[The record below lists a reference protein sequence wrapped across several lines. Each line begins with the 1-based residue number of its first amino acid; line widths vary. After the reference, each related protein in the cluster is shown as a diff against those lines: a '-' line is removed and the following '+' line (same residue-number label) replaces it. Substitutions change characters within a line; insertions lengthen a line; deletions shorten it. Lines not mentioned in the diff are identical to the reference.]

1 MHKNDVNNIEKSV
14 DNIEIVTYCDG
25 HKIDIDLGCFATKK
39 IALLDLDTLEPIY
52 FEEKE

>member
-25 HKIDIDLGCFATKK
+25 HKIDIDLCTVYTDKVA
-39 IALLDLDTLEPIY
+39 ILNLDTLIPIY
-52 FEEKE
+52 FEKV